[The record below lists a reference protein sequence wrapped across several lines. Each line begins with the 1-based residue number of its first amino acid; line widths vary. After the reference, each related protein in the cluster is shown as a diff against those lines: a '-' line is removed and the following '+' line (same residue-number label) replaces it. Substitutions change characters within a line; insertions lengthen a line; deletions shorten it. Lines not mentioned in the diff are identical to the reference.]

1 MTDVGDAILQRTRY
15 AMKKI
20 DHLQGIQVKFSSAP
34 HFRDFVVNFDGSGK
48 NISQVNQALLE
59 RGIFGGKD
67 LSEEFPGLGQSAL
80 YCVTEIH
87 SQADIDRLVETLV
100 EVTQ

>member
-1 MTDVGDAILQRTRY
+1 M
-15 AMKKI
+15 
-20 DHLQGIQVKFSSAP
+20 FSNAP
-34 HFRDFVVNFDGSGK
+34 HFREFVVNFEGSGK
-48 NISQVNQALLE
+48 SVSQVNQALLG

-67 LSEEFPGLGQSAL
+67 LSDEFPGLGQSAV

-87 SQADIDRLVETLV
+87 SQADIDRLVEALA